1 MGDLR
6 EKGRSSMASHPITRD
21 HMKSPVLLQQTVNAA
36 AGKIVVDKWGLLDPT
51 LAEKQLNGFSGFK
64 GFRASG
70 PLDRGITDPG
80 WTPDQF
86 AHACGLS
93 TS

>member
-1 MGDLR
+1 
-6 EKGRSSMASHPITRD
+6 MASHPITRD

-36 AGKIVVDKWGLLDPT
+36 AGKIVVDNWGLLDPT
-51 LAEKQLNGFSGFK
+51 LAEKQLNAFSGFK
-64 GFRASG
+64 GFRAAG